1 MLVFLLLMETVEDK
15 VVVVQEYQQLLAL
28 MVFLV
33 EVLDITLVVEAEVAT
48 VVVDYQLLLVE
59 KAVVELVVQLL
70 ELLVSL
76 EQQIQAVEVAVA
88 HILNQVTTM
97 VEMVDLVL

>member
-33 EVLDITLVVEAEVAT
+33 EVLDITLVVEAEVVT
-48 VVVDYQLLLVE
+48 VVVDYQLLLEE
-59 KAVVELVVQLL
+59 KAVVELVAQLL

-76 EQQIQAVEVAVA
+76 EQQIQAVEVAVV

-97 VEMVDLVL
+97 VEMEDLV

>member
-1 MLVFLLLMETVEDK
+1 METVEDK

-33 EVLDITLVVEAEVAT
+33 EVLDITLVVEAEVVT
-48 VVVDYQLLLVE
+48 VVVDYQLLLEE
-59 KAVVELVVQLL
+59 KAVVELVAQLL

-76 EQQIQAVEVAVA
+76 EQQIQAVEVAVV

-97 VEMVDLVL
+97 VEM